1 MRLWLLCFVAALHAQ
16 NAHLEQALS
25 NEVKQLKEREKYFYR
40 EHAEHRRPNGEL
52 NWTQDYEWIFLEGE
66 PFRRMVARNGKPL
79 QGKLAKE
86 EAERLRMTAAQ
97 RRKHAARPNPR
108 VISVGNLSG
117 KVILTEMDHTEAG
130 EAEIG
135 GRKVW
140 VVRAEPKPGHEHV
153 AYRMTFWIDQQEH
166 ALAQLKYEVIGR
178 GVDSLPGSWLT
189 TRYFRFAENLW
200 FKQSL
205 NGEFRTGPPR
215 PRSHWRQTHTFRD
228 FRKFDAESTVTFQ
241 EP

>member
-1 MRLWLLCFVAALHAQ
+1 M
-16 NAHLEQALS
+16 
-25 NEVKQLKEREKYFYR
+25 
-40 EHAEHRRPNGEL
+40 
-52 NWTQDYEWIFLEGE
+52 
-66 PFRRMVARNGKPL
+66 
-79 QGKLAKE
+79 GKLAKE
-86 EAERLRMTAAQ
+86 EAERLRMTAAE

-117 KVILTEMDHTEAG
+117 KVILTEMDHTEVG
-130 EAEIG
+130 EEEID

-140 VVRAEPKPGHEHV
+140 VIRAERKPGHEHV

-166 ALAQLKYEVIGR
+166 TLAQLKYEVIGR

-205 NGEFRTGPPR
+205 NGEFQTGPPR
-215 PRSHWRQTHTFRD
+215 PRSRWRQSHTFRD